1 LDDVIAIDDPR
12 RGDVVALLAAHLAF
26 ANEHSPPEDIHALDV
41 ERLCAPE
48 ISFVS
53 FRRDGEL
60 LGVGALK
67 RLSPDHAEIK
77 SMHTAKTARRQGV
90 ARTILRHL
98 LAMARANGISRVN
111 LETGAMP
118 AFAPAHALYE
128 SEGFVPCGSFGDYS
142 ASRNSRFYETGLLI

>member
-1 LDDVIAIDDPR
+1 MDDVIAIDDPR

-53 FRRDGEL
+53 FRRDGAL
-60 LGVGALK
+60 LCVGALK
-67 RLSPDHAEIK
+67 RLTTDHAEIK
-77 SMHTAKTARRQGV
+77 SMHTAKTARKQGV
-90 ARTILRHL
+90 ARAILRHL
-98 LAMARANGISRVN
+98 LAMARANGISRVS
-111 LETGAMP
+111 LETGAMA

-128 SEGFVPCGSFGDYS
+128 SEGFMRCGPFGDYS